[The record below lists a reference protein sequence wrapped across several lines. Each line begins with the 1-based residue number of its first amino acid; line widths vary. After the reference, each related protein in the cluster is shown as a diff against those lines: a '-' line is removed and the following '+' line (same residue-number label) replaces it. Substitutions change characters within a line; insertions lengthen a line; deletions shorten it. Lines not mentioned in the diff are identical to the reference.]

1 MPKSS
6 ANVPG
11 SQPSIDRLT
20 LTSQSVRGV
29 GAPSG
34 DQTGFCCGLLC
45 AEVEPANSSMFNDWI
60 THCFSESV

>member
-6 ANVPG
+6 ANVPV

-20 LTSQSVRGV
+20 LTAQSVRGA
-29 GAPSG
+29 GSPSG

-45 AEVEPANSSMFNDWI
+45 AEVEPANSSMFNNWI
-60 THCFSESV
+60 TNCFSESI